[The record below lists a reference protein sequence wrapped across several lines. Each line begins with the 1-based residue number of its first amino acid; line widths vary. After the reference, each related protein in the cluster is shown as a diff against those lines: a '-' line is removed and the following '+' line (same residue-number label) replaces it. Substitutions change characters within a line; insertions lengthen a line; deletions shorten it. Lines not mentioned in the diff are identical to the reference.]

1 MANVTYTDRYVTG
14 SSEIF
19 PRILQSV
26 VEIFTN
32 IAERRTLRD
41 LSTMDAR
48 TLADLGITRE
58 QVSQNFGAASE
69 ILAHREIGDP
79 HYRGIWK

>member
-1 MANVTYTDRYVTG
+1 MANITYTDRHVTG
-14 SSEIF
+14 LSEVF
-19 PRILQSV
+19 PRILKSV

-58 QVSQNFGAASE
+58 QVSRNTGAAAE
-69 ILAHREIGDP
+69 ITAHREIGDP
-79 HYRGIWK
+79 HYRATWK